1 MTIFRLALALVIPVI
16 IALLSTGCGSGTP
29 LDPGIPVDGTR
40 ILVANSLGETLS
52 QFIYTNDAYLTQ
64 NDLMPTG
71 SAPNFI
77 LINDDKGYILNSTS
91 NSVLV
96 FDTLTMSVI
105 FEASVGTGK
114 SPYNMAFVNDDELII
129 TNFVANDCVRMNI
142 SENYTGDRIKATI
155 PMPSGIDLPKDS
167 GVVTTSA
174 TPEAVVVVDSN
185 AYVTL
190 ANLDMSTFAAGG
202 PGLIGIIDLTTNQFM
217 GTVQTTGRNTVGL
230 CPNPVFPNE
239 LFVLSAGDI
248 DTDTFQWLDNG
259 KIDVFTTNSPGIT
272 HSVDVD
278 GAPFEMVVASN
289 GYGYIADASAGKILT
304 LDTINLTFG
313 STIQVVEG
321 SGLSYIS
328 GLAIGPNYLLYAIEF
343 NNDQLVIIDTA
354 SDNEIVQRI
363 STGDGPD
370 AITVIW

>member
-1 MTIFRLALALVIPVI
+1 MSIFRLTLALVIPVCLAI
-16 IALLSTGCGSGTP
+16 LSLGCSSSTP
-29 LDPGIPVDGTR
+29 TDPGIPAEGTR
-40 ILVANSLGETLS
+40 IMVANSLGETLS
-52 QFIYTNDAYLTQ
+52 QFIYTNSAYLTQ
-64 NDLMPTG
+64 NDIMPTG

-77 LINDDKGYILNSTS
+77 LINDDKGYVLNSTS

-96 FDTLTMSVI
+96 FDTLTMSLI
-105 FEASVGTGK
+105 FEASVGVGK
-114 SPYNMAFVNDDELII
+114 SPYNMAFINDDELII

-142 SENYTGDRIKATI
+142 NETYTGDRIKATI
-155 PMPSGIDLPKDS
+155 PMPTGNDLPKDS

-174 TPEAVVVVDSN
+174 TPEAVVVVDSK

-190 ANLDMSTFAAGG
+190 ANLNMTTFAAGG
-202 PGLIGIIDLTTNQFM
+202 PGLIGIINLTNNQFM

-230 CPNPVFPNE
+230 CRNPVFPNE

-248 DTDTFQWLDNG
+248 DTDTYHWLDNG

-289 GYGYIADASAGKILT
+289 GYGYVADASAGKILT

-328 GLAIGPNYLLYAIEF
+328 GLAVGPNNLLYAIEF

-363 STGDGPD
+363 PTGDGPD